1 MVDVGIAREV
11 TRGTAVAPAFWL
23 RRQELSFDDK
33 VSKARLNSGIGTLAD
48 SYQTHVLT
56 KWAEGTIGGEV
67 TNKSIGLLLY
77 SLFGSCATAGPTD
90 SLYTHTFTIAD
101 SCQHQSLTL
110 TMVDSNTTEQYRN
123 SMVSKL
129 ELTAGLDNVLQYSA
143 DFIGKTSRGTSA
155 SVSYANENKF
165 NKNHLSF
172 KVATNVAGLA
182 AAAAV
187 SVKALTFT
195 ISQDVI
201 SDDALGTAEPED
213 FLNRTFSVE
222 GKVTLNYTSETWK
235 EYMRDNTYR
244 AMEIK
249 WTDKDNLIGAA
260 SYAALTFQMPR
271 VDFFEWTPNYALDE
285 VVSQEISFKANHDVA
300 NSAAIISTCT
310 LANEQ
315 TSY

>member
-1 MVDVGIAREV
+1 
-11 TRGTAVAPAFWL
+11 L
-23 RRQELSFDDK
+23 
-33 VSKARLNSGIGTLAD
+33 
-48 SYQTHVLT
+48 
-56 KWAEGTIGGEV
+56 
-67 TNKSIGLLLY
+67 
-77 SLFGSCATAGPTD
+77 
-90 SLYTHTFTIAD
+90 
-101 SCQHQSLTL
+101 
-110 TMVDSNTTEQYRN
+110 QYR
-123 SMVSKL
+123 
-129 ELTAGLDNVLQYSA
+129 A

-172 KVATNVAGLA
+172 KVATNIAGLA

-285 VVSQEISFKANHDVA
+285 VVSQEISFKANYDVA